1 MKNTILRKGYS
12 KEFKMEAVRLVLEKK
27 RTGRAVERELGLGK
41 GVIYRWVKEYR
52 DDDQNAFPGKGNIRA
67 DEMEIR
73 TLRRENEILKRE
85 RDILKKAVGI
95 FSVEP
100 NRYMDS

>member
-1 MKNTILRKGYS
+1 MKNTVRRGYS

-27 RTGRAVERELGLGK
+27 RTSKAVERELGLGK
-41 GVIYRWVKEYR
+41 GIIYRWVKEYR
-52 DDDQNAFPGKGNIRA
+52 DDKDNAFPGKGHFSA
-67 DEMEIR
+67 AEEEIR

-95 FSVEP
+95 FSAEP
-100 NRYMDS
+100 NKYMNS